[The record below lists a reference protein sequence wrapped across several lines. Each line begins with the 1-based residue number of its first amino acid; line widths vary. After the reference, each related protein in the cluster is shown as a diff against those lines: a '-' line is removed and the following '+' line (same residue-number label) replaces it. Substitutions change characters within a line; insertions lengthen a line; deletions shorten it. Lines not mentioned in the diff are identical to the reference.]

1 MAALVLRHQQR
12 NGPSRAGVPLKRSGS
27 EKDMSFSSLERIGGT
42 FNLGN
47 PSKQTSGLNVT
58 GLDEIAEGSV
68 LGQAKASKLSSRGLW
83 QPRFLFLTQDN
94 LYIAAERTAPTKE
107 GWISLAPSDSES
119 ESNVEQVYLV
129 LAQDCIAYWR
139 SENAHINLERPE
151 AVMAIRACTMSF
163 SGFLPGAHRAI
174 PLLTIH
180 DKSEGRV
187 FEFGCE
193 SIAERSAWLDVFTS
207 HKQHAERNTVHCEVV
222 DIIRLRDVEAVERL
236 DSKFFGTPASP
247 CHAASSKPKSDKSD
261 NSKSDSDRTSATT
274 IESTPHTSTLMMSSR
289 RMSNDP
295 KSPPQIQQI
304 QRRAFSDQAAHNFV
318 FTHDDEGFYLFCPS
332 SPQPLVC
339 FRREPQTGKKK
350 ALSTQSAPISQ
361 LKSLPDLDVEAWM
374 GLISK
379 SAAAAKFEHERLY
392 RFLQMQSRGQQFM
405 TARPTQMFLGL
416 VICASFL
423 TIVCEAQIEA
433 DEGSRAAFVLSCL
446 DFVFLAIFI
455 AELLVNLFCFWW
467 WPFWQDGWL
476 RFDFAVVALSICQLV
491 LEYTVGSSVPGIK
504 QLRVLRTFRIIK
516 AFGRNKELKKIIHA
530 VVASI
535 GRMLSLS
542 LPPPSLRLSAS
553 PSLSLSLSLSLYL
566 SPSLP
571 LCLSARLYDVPHVYT
586 AVGHATVITV
596 LVMSIFCTVGVEM
609 FKVDDPESFGTFI
622 RAFHT
627 LFSVISYGQWT
638 ENLPAINEDG
648 TGRVD
653 VIIFTYGYVLIVNVV
668 LLQVVVAVL
677 LDNFFRAA
685 EDLQNEDVGADSM
698 TYTSP
703 LDVLIEPIAERF
715 SSQQDLDMEFQKL
728 FQAIDDDESG
738 RVDFNEIKYYI
749 AKERA
754 SGGGPQNNFTE
765 DQFEALTVQY
775 SHAAEN
781 VNGAP
786 CSVGT
791 LTCCVTCAQEEYA
804 LCDSEHKLHYHG
816 FRTMLM
822 RELHRFTLR
831 KISRV
836 HQIWKPN
843 PDNAVRQDLM
853 NARYFSQREAFL
865 PFFFLVRALSLSVAD
880 GRHRQALILANKL
893 QLLQLRSAGT
903 CPEVPPTPSQNNSCT
918 ALPFPKRTPSAEDCR
933 RAPLSGKVVE
943 RRVHVDSEHGNS
955 AEGTG
960 RAGGGEGGSTS
971 GTALLV
977 SQNLQMISGLV
988 ATLDSVASPH
998 DIAVHMQLLEDS
1010 YQKMQLLMERAHS
1023 KAEGLSTPPLPL
1035 PALPLASSSSSLTAH
1050 LLFPALGPL
1059 RPPDFICISLVAR
1072 ADAGR
1077 GVGERADDAWL

>member
-1 MAALVLRHQQR
+1 MIVVGRGAAGAALMAALVLRHQQR

-47 PSKQTSGLNVT
+47 SSKQTSGLNVT

-151 AVMAIRACTMSF
+151 AVMAIRACSMTF

-261 NSKSDSDRTSATT
+261 SSKSDSDRTSATT

-423 TIVCEAQIEA
+423 TIVCEAQIQA

-455 AELLVNLFCFWW
+455 AELLVNLFSFWW

-516 AFGRNKELKKIIHA
+516 AFGRNKELRKIIQA

-535 GRMLSLS
+535 GRTLSLS
-542 LPPPSLRLSAS
+542 LPS
-553 PSLSLSLSLSLYL
+553 
-566 SPSLP
+566 
-571 LCLSARLYDVPHVYT
+571 LCLSACPPV
-586 AVGHATVITV
+586 
-596 LVMSIFCTVGVEM
+596 C
-609 FKVDDPESFGTFI
+609 
-622 RAFHT
+622 
-627 LFSVISYGQWT
+627 
-638 ENLPAINEDG
+638 
-648 TGRVD
+648 
-653 VIIFTYGYVLIVNVV
+653 
-668 LLQVVVAVL
+668 
-677 LDNFFRAA
+677 
-685 EDLQNEDVGADSM
+685 
-698 TYTSP
+698 
-703 LDVLIEPIAERF
+703 
-715 SSQQDLDMEFQKL
+715 
-728 FQAIDDDESG
+728 
-738 RVDFNEIKYYI
+738 
-749 AKERA
+749 
-754 SGGGPQNNFTE
+754 
-765 DQFEALTVQY
+765 
-775 SHAAEN
+775 
-781 VNGAP
+781 
-786 CSVGT
+786 
-791 LTCCVTCAQEEYA
+791 
-804 LCDSEHKLHYHG
+804 
-816 FRTMLM
+816 
-822 RELHRFTLR
+822 
-831 KISRV
+831 
-836 HQIWKPN
+836 
-843 PDNAVRQDLM
+843 
-853 NARYFSQREAFL
+853 
-865 PFFFLVRALSLSVAD
+865 LSACLSVCLSACL
-880 GRHRQALILANKL
+880 RVCCLPVCLSVCLPVCLPVCLLAY
-893 QLLQLRSAGT
+893 
-903 CPEVPPTPSQNNSCT
+903 
-918 ALPFPKRTPSAEDCR
+918 
-933 RAPLSGKVVE
+933 KV
-943 RRVHVDSEHGNS
+943 
-955 AEGTG
+955 
-960 RAGGGEGGSTS
+960 
-971 GTALLV
+971 
-977 SQNLQMISGLV
+977 
-988 ATLDSVASPH
+988 
-998 DIAVHMQLLEDS
+998 
-1010 YQKMQLLMERAHS
+1010 
-1023 KAEGLSTPPLPL
+1023 
-1035 PALPLASSSSSLTAH
+1035 
-1050 LLFPALGPL
+1050 
-1059 RPPDFICISLVAR
+1059 
-1072 ADAGR
+1072 
-1077 GVGERADDAWL
+1077 